1 MINVL
6 QDAHPYFANVKC
18 VNKSASK
25 NTRLPYNRKYDL
37 ISIEINLRKRL
48 FSLER
53 PSLYFNNAI
62 VEQGPVKKRLGIEL
76 DSKLLFSDNISCKI
90 NKAMKYIRLLL

>member
-1 MINVL
+1 MINFL
-6 QDAHPYFANVKC
+6 QDAPPYFANVKC

-25 NTRLPYNRKYDL
+25 NARLPYNRKYDL
-37 ISIEINLRKRL
+37 ISIEINLHKRL

-53 PSLYFNNAI
+53 PSFYFNAI
-62 VEQGPVKKRLGIEL
+62 VEQGPVEKHLGIEL